1 MRSFFVVIWGMMLF
15 SLPGLAQENTTTTK
29 VSALQQEVLAA
40 KENVIKKQ
48 VLQLQA
54 QFGRLQARG
63 ESLNK
68 EVARSQ
74 DKGPRGSLKISLLEK
89 ENSDL
94 DDRIQKAQ
102 GNVKLIQ
109 LSLDA
114 ADQEDQKLL
123 VLSPKDGARALAHQE
138 RLKKQIKDLE
148 DEIAAFPPEKPLAS
162 FGSANQ
168 WDDKELRQLESQL
181 KVLEKN
187 YGQLKDLVARMS
199 KKIQSPAMV
208 INQRTEGGKLK
219 KSIDDLNLQGM
230 GLKAD
235 LDDLRSQ
242 MVELDKRK
250 SQLETVAQQAP

>member
-1 MRSFFVVIWGMMLF
+1 MRSFFVVILGMMLF
-15 SLPGLAQENTTTTK
+15 SLPGLAQENNITTG
-29 VSALQQEVLAA
+29 VSALREEVLAA

-48 VLQLQA
+48 VLQLQT
-54 QFGRLQARG
+54 QLGRLRAEG

-68 EVARSQ
+68 EVTRSQ
-74 DKGPRGSLKISLLEK
+74 DKNLRQSPKISLLEK

-102 GNVKLIQ
+102 GSVKLTQ

-114 ADQEDQKLL
+114 ANQEAQKLL
-123 VLSPKDGARALAHQE
+123 VLSPQAGVRALAHQE
-138 RLKKQIKDLE
+138 LLKKQVKDLE

-162 FGSANQ
+162 FGFTNQ
-168 WDDKELRQLESQL
+168 WDDKQLRQLESQL

-208 INQRTEGGKLK
+208 INQRTEGEKLK
-219 KSIDDLNLQGM
+219 RSIDDLNLQSM

-235 LDDLRSQ
+235 LDDLRTQ

-250 SQLETVAQQAP
+250 SQLETMAQQAP